1 MVRLPRRPLPLLA
14 RDIMSTPP
22 ITVKENTPLK
32 EVARIMCEKKIG
44 SVIVVGFDG
53 KIRGI
58 ITERDMTCAAGKP
71 EATLDM
77 PAWEFMTPDP
87 ITVSPE
93 TPVMDV
99 LDKMREIGVR
109 HIPVTDNEGTPL
121 GMISAR
127 DIMAVVDVLMRMFG
141 GR

>member
-1 MVRLPRRPLPLLA
+1 MKLPRRTLPLLA

-22 ITVKENTPLK
+22 ITVKENTPMR
-32 EVARIMCEKKIG
+32 EVARIMCDKKIG
-44 SVIVVGFDG
+44 SIIVVGFDG

-58 ITERDMTCAAGKP
+58 ITERDMTCAVGKA
-71 EATLDM
+71 EASLDM

-87 ITVSPE
+87 VTVSAE
-93 TPVMDV
+93 TPIMDV
-99 LDKMREIGVR
+99 LDKMRDLGVR
-109 HIPVTDNEGTPL
+109 HIPVVDNEGTPI

-127 DIMAVVDVLMRMFG
+127 DIMAVVDLLMRMFS

>member
-1 MVRLPRRPLPLLA
+1 MVRLPRRTIPLLA

-22 ITVKENTPLK
+22 ITVNENTPLK

-44 SVIVVGFDG
+44 SVVVVGFDG

-58 ITERDMTCAAGKP
+58 ITERDMTCAAGKE
-71 EATLDM
+71 EATLEM

-87 ITVSPE
+87 VTVTPE
-93 TPVMDV
+93 TPIMDV
-99 LDKMREIGVR
+99 LDKMRDLGVR
-109 HIPVTDNEGTPL
+109 HMPVVDSDGTPL

-127 DIMAVVDVLMRMFG
+127 DIMAVVDVLMRMFAA
-141 GR
+141 R